1 MRKNSSIKRSR
12 NKKIKNGKKAK
23 KAKEIRGE
31 GTYKVLREQRV
42 RGDMM
47 KRKNKKG
54 TGTGIIVFVVLC
66 IFGIVAFGK
75 FKLEDEKKVL
85 DTKKKSLE
93 TQINDEKERAI
104 DIKNLEAY
112 VQTKKYIEQIA
123 REKLGL
129 VYEYEI
135 IFKEED

>member
-1 MRKNSSIKRSR
+1 MR
-12 NKKIKNGKKAK
+12 
-23 KAKEIRGE
+23 
-31 GTYKVLREQRV
+31 
-42 RGDMM
+42 
-47 KRKNKKG
+47 RKSKKG

-75 FKLEDEKKVL
+75 IKLQDRKKNL
-85 DTKKKSLE
+85 DVRINNLE
-93 TQINDEKERAI
+93 AQIDNEKERAI

-129 VYEYEI
+129 VYDYEI
-135 IFKEED
+135 IFKEKNND

>member
-1 MRKNSSIKRSR
+1 MR
-12 NKKIKNGKKAK
+12 
-23 KAKEIRGE
+23 
-31 GTYKVLREQRV
+31 
-42 RGDMM
+42 
-47 KRKNKKG
+47 RKNKKG

-75 FKLEDEKKVL
+75 IKLEDRKKNL
-85 DTKKKSLE
+85 DITMKTLE
-93 TQINDEKERAI
+93 TQINNEKERAI

-112 VQTKKYIEQIA
+112 VQTKRYIEEIA

>member
-1 MRKNSSIKRSR
+1 MRRR
-12 NKKIKNGKKAK
+12 
-23 KAKEIRGE
+23 
-31 GTYKVLREQRV
+31 
-42 RGDMM
+42 
-47 KRKNKKG
+47 NKKG

-75 FKLEDEKKVL
+75 MKLESKKNEL
-85 DTKKKSLE
+85 DIMMETLE
-93 TQINDEKERAI
+93 TQINEERERST

-129 VYEYEI
+129 VYENEI
-135 IFKEED
+135 IFKEEEKD

>member
-1 MRKNSSIKRSR
+1 MSR
-12 NKKIKNGKKAK
+12 
-23 KAKEIRGE
+23 R
-31 GTYKVLREQRV
+31 
-42 RGDMM
+42 
-47 KRKNKKG
+47 NKKG

-75 FKLEDEKKVL
+75 IKLEDKKRQL
-85 DTKKKSLE
+85 DITMKNLE
-93 TQINDEKERAI
+93 AQINKEKERAT
-104 DIKNLEAY
+104 DIRNLEAY

-135 IFKEED
+135 IFKEENE

>member
-1 MRKNSSIKRSR
+1 MRGKN
-12 NKKIKNGKKAK
+12 KNG
-23 KAKEIRGE
+23 
-31 GTYKVLREQRV
+31 
-42 RGDMM
+42 
-47 KRKNKKG
+47 
-54 TGTGIIVFVVLC
+54 TGIGIIVFVVLC
-66 IFGIVAFGK
+66 ILGIVAFGK
-75 FKLEDEKKVL
+75 IKLED
-85 DTKKKSLE
+85 KKKELDNSMKDLE
-93 TQINDEKERAI
+93 TQISNEKERAV

>member
-1 MRKNSSIKRSR
+1 MSR
-12 NKKIKNGKKAK
+12 
-23 KAKEIRGE
+23 R
-31 GTYKVLREQRV
+31 
-42 RGDMM
+42 
-47 KRKNKKG
+47 NKKG

-75 FKLEDEKKVL
+75 IKLEEKQRNL
-85 DTKKKSLE
+85 NITMQSLE
-93 TQINDEKERAI
+93 TQINNEKERAT
-104 DIKNLEAY
+104 DIRNLEAY

-135 IFKEED
+135 IFKEDREK

>member
-1 MRKNSSIKRSR
+1 MR
-12 NKKIKNGKKAK
+12 
-23 KAKEIRGE
+23 
-31 GTYKVLREQRV
+31 
-42 RGDMM
+42 
-47 KRKNKKG
+47 RKNKNG
-54 TGTGIIVFVVLC
+54 TVIGIIVFVVLC
-66 IFGIVAFGK
+66 ILGIVAFGK
-75 FKLEDEKKVL
+75 IKIED
-85 DTKKKSLE
+85 KKKELDNSMKDLE
-93 TQINDEKERAI
+93 TQISNEKERAV